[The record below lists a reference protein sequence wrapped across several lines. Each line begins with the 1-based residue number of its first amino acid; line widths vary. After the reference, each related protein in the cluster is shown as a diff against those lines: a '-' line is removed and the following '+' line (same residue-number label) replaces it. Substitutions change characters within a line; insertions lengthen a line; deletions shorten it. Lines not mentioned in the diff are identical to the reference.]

1 MKTFKDLEFTEMVN
15 DYGVNGKRAR
25 MMFDNGYGVSVVQS
39 DMTYGGREGLYE
51 LGVLDD
57 PKGGVVSYTSVTMD
71 VLGWLTE
78 DDVTTHMA
86 EVQALRN
93 IFMTKHQI
101 KQLKEKDWDVIKSGA
116 YISLCREDFKKDH
129 VYEEMCRI
137 LSVSTYSNHF
147 TVLAIATKKENK
159 EED

>member
-1 MKTFKDLEFTEMVN
+1 MKTFKDLEFEDLVAP
-15 DYGVNGKRAR
+15 DGGIGKRAR

-57 PKGGVVSYTSVTMD
+57 PKGGPIYYTSVTMD

-147 TVLAIATKKENK
+147 TVLSIATKKENK